1 MSRIGP
7 DRAIRHSH
15 YRVQDGSL
23 GGAAIRVDRIARCG
37 PSCPAYRPPGRTA
50 GDVAAG
56 CWHRRALSG
65 ASSLLS
71 VPRVR

>member
-7 DRAIRHSH
+7 DRAIRHLH
-15 YRVQDGSL
+15 YRVRDGSL
-23 GGAAIRVDRIARCG
+23 RGAAIRVDGIACCG
-37 PSCPAYRPPGRTA
+37 SSGPGYRPPGRTA
-50 GDVAAG
+50 GGGAVG